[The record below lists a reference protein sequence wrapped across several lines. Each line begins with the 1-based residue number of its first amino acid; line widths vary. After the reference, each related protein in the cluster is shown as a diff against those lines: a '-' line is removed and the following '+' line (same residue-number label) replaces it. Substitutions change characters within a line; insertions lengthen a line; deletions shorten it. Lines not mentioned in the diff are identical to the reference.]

1 MLYAYERVMFG
12 PITHAVNRTIADLSA
27 RELAVMAPLIAL
39 MLLMGLYPRPLLSR
53 MEPSVGALLGR
64 VHAAQAR
71 IDREHREAH
80 ALAALAEAKSMAA
93 K

>member
-1 MLYAYERVMFG
+1 
-12 PITHAVNRTIADLSA
+12 
-27 RELAVMAPLIAL
+27 

-53 MEPSVGALLGR
+53 MEPSVDALLGR

-71 IDREHREAH
+71 IDRRQHDSR
-80 ALAALAEAKSMAA
+80 ALAALLDRTSVAA

>member
-1 MLYAYERVMFG
+1 MFG
-12 PITHAVNRTIADLSA
+12 PITKAVNKTIADLSA
-27 RELAVMAPLIAL
+27 REIAVMAPLVAL

-71 IDREHREAH
+71 IDRRQHDAR
-80 ALAALAEAKSMAA
+80 ALAALLDRTSLAA